1 MRKGSVGI
9 VTALFGVALAFSQAT
24 HDVSVVNIAV
34 PVRVFDGGR
43 FVDSLKLE
51 DFEIAEDGK
60 PQSVLAAYLVRGG
73 DIRRREGPLISVAPV
88 TRRHFVL
95 VFQTLE
101 YLPELG
107 AALHVF
113 FDEVLRAADGVDVVT
128 PRKTYRLAGSIDSEE
143 ARRWVERDIIS
154 KVRQDTLIDSGAY
167 DSVIR
172 DLTANLAS
180 VFDPS
185 RGDSDTLNIILD
197 AYAANLR
204 RLEAF
209 QTIDLKKMA
218 VYADELKKIPGAKH
232 LFFFSQRELVPQFS
246 NRALAAFLT
255 EGSSEM
261 SMKVQEL
268 MSRARGAVSV
278 NREAIQ
284 RAFADA
290 SVDVHFLYITKT
302 RKEAGAFIEM
312 KSGVENIA
320 MGERFGDIYGV
331 FREIAAATG
340 GTADAS
346 SNPSDLLKRAAEASE
361 HYYLLY
367 YQPQNYKA
375 DGEFHAI
382 TVKVRK
388 GRYRLSHRAGYM
400 ATEELSSTAAENPDE
415 HPADRSIQ
423 EPAAGIP
430 PDIETISPES
440 RYTPAPAESLLRSA
454 AAYCRRLQDAALF
467 FICREEVGERVSKAL
482 LREPETGVTL
492 REWLMLFEG
501 ADRYRHWAYDYQL
514 MRRQGRFRETRI
526 LLEGNGQVRHAEN
539 ARLSTERF
547 WHSNVILGPL
557 GLLGEESQKI
567 HWYRVIKEL
576 DMEGEPAIVLD
587 VNPKGEGQA
596 SLYGKAWVRI
606 RDGAVLK
613 IEWTPASMGNYDKIE
628 MFAQMFHAKPLIA
641 FASEYAFEK
650 NGLRFPSSY
659 SVEEAYLAGE
669 RRLSLS
675 KTDVV
680 YKDYKFFQVQTE
692 VKF

>member
-9 VTALFGVALAFSQAT
+9 ITALFGVPLAFSQAT

-43 FVDSLKLE
+43 FIDSLKLE

-60 PQSVLAAYLVRGG
+60 PQPVLAAYLVRSG
-73 DIRRREGPLISVAPV
+73 DIRRREGPLASVAPV

-95 VFQTLE
+95 VFQTFE
-101 YLPELG
+101 YLHELG
-107 AALHVF
+107 DALRLF
-113 FDEVLRAADGVDVVT
+113 FDEVFRGGDDVDIVT
-128 PRKTYRLAGSIDSEE
+128 PRKTYRLAGPIDSEE
-143 ARRWVERDIIS
+143 ARHWIERDIIS
-154 KVRQDTLIDSGAY
+154 KVREDTLIDCGAY

-172 DLTANLAS
+172 DLAANLAS
-180 VFDPS
+180 VSDP
-185 RGDSDTLNIILD
+185 GTADNADLNRILD

-209 QTIDLKKMA
+209 QTVDLKKMA
-218 VYADELKKIPGAKH
+218 VCADELKKLPGAKH
-232 LFFFSQRELVPQFS
+232 LFFFSQREMVPQFS

-255 EGSSEM
+255 EGSSET
-261 SMKVQEL
+261 SLKVQEL

-278 NREAIQ
+278 DREAIQ

-302 RKEAGAFIEM
+302 RKDIAAFIERQ
-312 KSGVENIA
+312 SGIDNIA
-320 MGERFGDIYGV
+320 MGERFGDVYGV

-340 GTADAS
+340 GTANAS
-346 SNPSDLLKRAAEASE
+346 SNPSDLLKKAAEASE
-361 HYYLLY
+361 QYYLLY
-367 YQPQNYKA
+367 YQPQNYQA
-375 DGEFHAI
+375 DGKFHAI
-382 TVKVRK
+382 AVKVRK
-388 GRYRLSHRAGYM
+388 GGYRISHRAGYM
-400 ATEELSSTAAENPDE
+400 ATEETSSAAVENQNERPIGQL
-415 HPADRSIQ
+415 AQ
-423 EPAAGIP
+423 APAAAAQP
-430 PDIETISPES
+430 KIEIISPES
-440 RYTPAPAESLLRSA
+440 GSAPAPPESLLRSA
-454 AAYCRRLQDAALF
+454 AAYCRRLQGAALF
-467 FICREEVGERVSKAL
+467 FICREEVGERVSKVL
-482 LREPETGVTL
+482 LSKVDGATL
-492 REWLMLFEG
+492 RESLMFYEG
-501 ADRYRHWAYDYQL
+501 GDRYRHWTYDYQL
-514 MRRQGRFRETRI
+514 IRRQGQFQETRI
-526 LLEGNGQVRHAEN
+526 LLRENGEHRHIEN
-539 ARLSTERF
+539 AQLGTERF
-547 WHSNVILGPL
+547 WHSNVILGPV

-587 VNPKGEGQA
+587 VNPKGESQA